1 MKTLVIIIL
10 IMIIFGL
17 YFYPE
22 STKGLIKVTGKAIVG
37 AVKEIT
43 SSKEYNEIKE
53 NVTKNITRIVKNGS

>member
-1 MKTLVIIIL
+1 
-10 IMIIFGL
+10 MIIFGL